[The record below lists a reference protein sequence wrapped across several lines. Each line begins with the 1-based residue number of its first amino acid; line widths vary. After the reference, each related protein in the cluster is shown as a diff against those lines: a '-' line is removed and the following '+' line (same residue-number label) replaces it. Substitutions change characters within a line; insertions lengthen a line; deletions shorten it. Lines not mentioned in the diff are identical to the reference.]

1 MKKKLRELKKKK
13 DFIKFSK
20 GALRLMVAD
29 FILLSCKRI
38 DSNNGKLKGSLLSDE
53 NSKIEFFVG
62 EIKTKKGYLY
72 IKSLSKKRKRN
83 GKNKMKG
90 NQYLYQCNCGHQF
103 ISNKKWNN
111 GEIYCPETDC
121 KTCIEKRIM

>member
-1 MKKKLRELKKKK
+1 MVKKFRELKKKK

-20 GALRLMVAD
+20 GALRLMVVD

-62 EIKTKKGYLY
+62 EIKTKKVIYILSLYLRKEKEMVK
-72 IKSLSKKRKRN
+72 IK
-83 GKNKMKG
+83 
-90 NQYLYQCNCGHQF
+90 
-103 ISNKKWNN
+103 
-111 GEIYCPETDC
+111 
-121 KTCIEKRIM
+121 

>member
-1 MKKKLRELKKKK
+1 MVKKFRELKKKK

-90 NQYLYQCNCGHQF
+90 NQYLYQCN
-103 ISNKKWNN
+103 
-111 GEIYCPETDC
+111 
-121 KTCIEKRIM
+121 

>member
-1 MKKKLRELKKKK
+1 MVKKFRELKKKK

-20 GALRLMVAD
+20 GALRLMVVD

-111 GEIYCPETDC
+111 GEICCPETDC
-121 KTCIEKRIM
+121 KTCIEKRIK

>member
-1 MKKKLRELKKKK
+1 MVKKFRELKKKK

-111 GEIYCPETDC
+111 GEIYCPESDC
-121 KTCIEKRIM
+121 KTCIEK

>member
-1 MKKKLRELKKKK
+1 MVKKFRELKKKK

-20 GALRLMVAD
+20 GALRLMVVD

-121 KTCIEKRIM
+121 KTCIEKRIK

>member
-1 MKKKLRELKKKK
+1 MVKKFRELKKKK

-121 KTCIEKRIM
+121 KTCIEKRIK

>member
-1 MKKKLRELKKKK
+1 MVKKFRELKKKK

-121 KTCIEKRIM
+121 KTCIEK

>member
-1 MKKKLRELKKKK
+1 MVKKFRELKKKK

-38 DSNNGKLKGSLLSDE
+38 NSNNGKLKGSLLSDE

-121 KTCIEKRIM
+121 KTCIEKRIK

>member
-1 MKKKLRELKKKK
+1 MVKKFRELKKKK

-121 KTCIEKRIM
+121 KTCIENK

>member
-1 MKKKLRELKKKK
+1 MKKKLRKLRKKK
-13 DFIKFSK
+13 DFIRFSK

-83 GKNKMKG
+83 GINQMKG
-90 NQYLYQCNCGHQF
+90 NRYLYQCNCGLQF
-103 ISNKKWNN
+103 YSIRKWNN
-111 GEIYCPETDC
+111 REIYCPHTDC
-121 KTCIEKRIM
+121 ETCIENRIG

>member
-1 MKKKLRELKKKK
+1 
-13 DFIKFSK
+13 
-20 GALRLMVAD
+20 MVAD

-121 KTCIEKRIM
+121 KTCIEKRIK